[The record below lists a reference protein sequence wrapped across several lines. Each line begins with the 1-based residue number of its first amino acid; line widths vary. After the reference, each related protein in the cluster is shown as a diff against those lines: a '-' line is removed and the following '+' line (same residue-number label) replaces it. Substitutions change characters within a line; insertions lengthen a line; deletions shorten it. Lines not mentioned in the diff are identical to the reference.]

1 MPYIFKEVDTLDTD
15 PPPPAVG
22 DGSCVAL
29 VKYYVPGLKGAPTS
43 SWRAGSSVLEL
54 GTKVAKGTAIATF
67 VDGHYPNNPHG
78 NHAAIVL
85 KVMKGGIWVLDQW
98 KAKGVISA
106 RLIRIPPP
114 RQQRNKDGSFKNPS
128 DNALAFSVIE

>member
-15 PPPPAVG
+15 PPLPAVG
-22 DGSCVAL
+22 DGSCVSL
-29 VKYYVPGLKGAPTS
+29 VKHYVPGLKGVPTS
-43 SWRAGSSVLEL
+43 SWRAGENVLDL
-54 GTKVAKGTAIATF
+54 GAKVVKGTAIATF

-85 KVMKGGIWVLDQW
+85 KVMQGGIWVLDQW

-128 DNALAFSVIE
+128 DNALAVSVIE